1 MKRRSDLG
9 FTLIEV
15 IIVIVILSI
24 IAGLT
29 IYFLVDSA
37 RLYSLT
43 INQKALSD
51 EARMALE
58 KICRDLR
65 DAQSISV
72 PAVGSSGSVL
82 SFTRTHATA
91 GDGVNENITYR
102 LSGSILEK
110 VKTAPAVVSPLAEK
124 VANFLVSREGAGQE
138 VKIILTLSGNKGERV
153 TLQTKVYPR
162 NLPDSSI
169 YKNFLANW
177 QER

>member
-15 IIVIVILSI
+15 IMVIVILST

-29 IYFLVDSA
+29 IYFLVDSV

-43 INQKALSD
+43 VNQKALSD
-51 EARMALE
+51 EARIALE
-58 KICRDLR
+58 KIGRDLR
-65 DAQSISV
+65 DAQSISA
-72 PAVGSSGSVL
+72 PAAGSSSSIL

-102 LSGSILEK
+102 QNGSILEK
-110 VKTAPAVVSPLAEK
+110 VKTAPAAVSPLAEK
-124 VANFLVSREGAGQE
+124 VANFLVSREVAGQE
-138 VKIILTLSGNKGERV
+138 VKIILTLSGSRGERV

-162 NLPDSSI
+162 NLPDSSM